1 MEKYV
6 TIMSTAVENDEP
18 RHHRLDLQETGFFF
32 FSLDEAAEISI
43 DAHLCLVVRI
53 LFIFF

>member
-53 LFIFF
+53 SFIFF